1 MTSGGCCPL
10 HVRNQ
15 PLYESPL
22 NQQFGRAARE
32 EVNALNQSGFNGPFA
47 VHFAG
52 EFGKLLRVHFR
63 LFLPPRFRQRP
74 QFLLGAPRLFAQ
86 LGGDVLYRTPHMG
99 FFGLG
104 AGFALAF
111 AGDAQPAALG
121 GRGAAGEMVGRGRGH
136 CFWIVSCLW
145 FFLLIWG
152 GEAALRGTQDSP
164 SGAWQDAFPPAALGN
179 DREGGKF
186 IFWFG
191 GLLRI
196 IAFHARRFPSR

>member
-1 MTSGGCCPL
+1 
-10 HVRNQ
+10 
-15 PLYESPL
+15 
-22 NQQFGRAARE
+22 
-32 EVNALNQSGFNGPFA
+32 
-47 VHFAG
+47 
-52 EFGKLLRVHFR
+52 
-63 LFLPPRFRQRP
+63 
-74 QFLLGAPRLFAQ
+74 
-86 LGGDVLYRTPHMG
+86 MG

-111 AGDAQPAALG
+111 ADDAQPAALG

-152 GEAALRGTQDSP
+152 GEAAWEFAGRKIRQAQRLGTTESE
-164 SGAWQDAFPPAALGN
+164 N
-179 DREGGKF
+179 